1 MTAMGL
7 LLNKELGLA
16 ATPEKITQFYA
27 LEMLPFLCKSL
38 YGGLSDLVPVRAPV
52 SPF

>member
-1 MTAMGL
+1 MTAVGL

-27 LEMLPFLCKSL
+27 LEMLPFLFKAV
-38 YGGLSDLVPVRAPV
+38 YGGVSDLVPV
-52 SPF
+52 